1 MDNVVPI
8 PFRHEHAPVNDEWEK
23 SLVEVD
29 AAIVLVLR
37 GLAVRVRLTGLALAD
52 AIAGSAAARAQLA
65 GVAFHLDRDEPA
77 GPPTI
82 TVGPI
87 A

>member
-1 MDNVVPI
+1 MDTGVPI
-8 PFRHEHAPVNDEWEK
+8 PFPHDLAPTDDEWEK

-29 AAIVLVLR
+29 AAIVLVVR

-52 AIAGSAAARAQLA
+52 AIAGAAAARAQVA

-77 GPPTI
+77 GPATI